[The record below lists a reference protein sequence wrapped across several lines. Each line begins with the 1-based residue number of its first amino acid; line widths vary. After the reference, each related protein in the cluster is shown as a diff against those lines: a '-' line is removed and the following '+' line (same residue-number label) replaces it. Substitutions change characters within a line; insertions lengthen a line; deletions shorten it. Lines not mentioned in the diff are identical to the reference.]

1 MNYALVQNGTLM
13 SWGSVPRSARRL
25 DTQEWVLG
33 LREADDAT
41 RASCGYLPIVNTP
54 RPTLADGE
62 EADSSYELVDGVPT
76 QVWTV
81 RAKSESEIQIETVA
95 ANEIDLKTKLR
106 DFVGT
111 IVAILDSR
119 AADITAVNSAI
130 SAQITERDT
139 ALADVTTF
147 TAARDAAQV
156 VIDDAVSTAAQK
168 NAARTD
174 KAIALA
180 NLSAARH
187 NVQAARLALD
197 VLRLAKDQINDSA
210 KVARA
215 TVALLR
221 LVIGSDLLES
231 TEGT

>member
-1 MNYALVQNGTLM
+1 MMYVIYRDSDGAAV
-13 SWGSVPRSARRL
+13 SVGSVLADPLPAGLSTFELSPGEAGLLRSGGVTWDAASR
-25 DTQEWVLG
+25 TVVPSVASVVEVN
-33 LREADDAT
+33 EADL
-41 RASCGYLPIVNTP
+41 R
-54 RPTLADGE
+54 
-62 EADSSYELVDGVPT
+62 
-76 QVWTV
+76 
-81 RAKSESEIQIETVA
+81 
-95 ANEIDLKTKLR
+95 TKLR

-111 IVAILDSR
+111 IGDILASR
-119 AADITAVNSAI
+119 ADDVATVNTAIA
-130 SAQITERDT
+130 AQITERDA
-139 ALADVTTF
+139 ALADITTF
-147 TAARDAAQV
+147 MAARDAAQA
-156 VIDDAVSTAAQK
+156 VIDDVASTTAQK

-215 TVALLR
+215 TVAVLR

-231 TEGT
+231 TDNT

>member
-1 MNYALVQNGTLM
+1 MTITQTNINETFLNGQVVAVE
-13 SWGSVPRSARRL
+13 SI
-25 DTQEWVLG
+25 E
-33 LREADDAT
+33 
-41 RASCGYLPIVNTP
+41 
-54 RPTLADGE
+54 
-62 EADSSYELVDGVPT
+62 VDVT
-76 QVWTV
+76 
-81 RAKSESEIQIETVA
+81 SEVVT
-95 ANEIDLKTKLR
+95 IDLHQKLR

-119 AADITAVNSAI
+119 ATDVAAVNDAI

-139 ALADVTTF
+139 ALADITAY

-156 VIDDAVSTAAQK
+156 VIDDVASTTAQK

-197 VLRLAKDQINDSA
+197 VLRLAKGQISDSA